1 MAQQTVGLSIND
13 WLPLARTPAQLVDT
27 LNLLLASG
35 MMNKAAT
42 DRITAAVTA
51 MPAGTATSTAND
63 LERVRSAI
71 YLVLTSPQATIQ
83 K

>member
-1 MAQQTVGLSIND
+1 M
-13 WLPLARTPAQLVDT
+13 P
-27 LNLLLASG
+27 
-35 MMNKAAT
+35 KAAS
-42 DRITAAVTA
+42 DRMVAAITA

-71 YLVLTSPQATIQ
+71 YLVVTAQYGAIQ

>member
-1 MAQQTVGLSIND
+1 MAQQAVGLTLDS

-27 LNLLLASG
+27 LNLLLAGG
-35 MMNKAAT
+35 MMTKATT

-51 MPAGTATSTAND
+51 MPAGTPTSTAND